1 MIEGFIW
8 LLKQSWFA
16 VSPSPWSLAFYA
28 VMALIGSQILLNL
41 GAKYRRAQRL
51 MAFLDALFLLGII
64 VFIQDSIWLIFNTWR
79 WILPLY
85 SGTATFLNYYV
96 RFPQNIMGA
105 ALMIL
110 LTWGVWKS
118 NLVAFRKK
126 TIFWFAVIS
135 AFTFTVFLLAP
146 GQQLTDWT
154 YAISHGY
161 SDQIIL
167 QAFLISHIGYKLLIA
182 LAFLSLFPKKQT

>member
-1 MIEGFIW
+1 MRFVE
-8 LLKQSWFA
+8 LLKQPWFA
-16 VSPSPWSLAFYA
+16 VSPSPWSFVFYA
-28 VMALIGSQILLNL
+28 IMAAIGSELLL
-41 GAKYRRAQRL
+41 RSGAKYRRAQRL
-51 MAFLDALFLLGII
+51 MAFIDALCLLGIM
-64 VFIQDSIWLIFNTWR
+64 VFIQDTIWLIINTWR

-85 SGTATFLNYYV
+85 SSSATFMNYYV

-105 ALMIL
+105 TLMIL

-118 NLVAFRKK
+118 KLVNFNKK
-126 TIFWFAVIS
+126 TVFWFAVIS
-135 AFTFTVFLLAP
+135 AFTFLVFLLAP
-146 GQQLTDWT
+146 GQQLTDWV
-154 YAISHGY
+154 YAVHFGY

>member
-1 MIEGFIW
+1 MSLVD
-8 LLKQSWFA
+8 LLRLPWFA

-28 VMALIGSQILLNL
+28 VMALIGSQLLLNL

-51 MAFLDALFLLGII
+51 MAFIDALFLLGIM
-64 VFIQDSIWLIFNTWR
+64 VFIQDTIWLIFNTWR

-85 SGTATFLNYYV
+85 SGTATFLNYYI

-110 LTWGVWKS
+110 LTWGLWRS

-126 TIFWFAVIS
+126 TVFWFAVIS

-146 GQQLTDWT
+146 GQQFTDWT

-161 SDQIIL
+161 SDQTIL
-167 QAFLISHIGYKLLIA
+167 QAFLISHIGYKILIA

>member
-28 VMALIGSQILLNL
+28 VMAAIGSQLLLNL
-41 GAKYRRAQRL
+41 GAKYKRAQRL

-64 VFIQDSIWLIFNTWR
+64 VFIQDTIWLLINTWR

-85 SGTATFLNYYV
+85 SGTATFSNYYI
-96 RFPQNIMGA
+96 RFPQNIVGA
-105 ALMIL
+105 LLLFL
-110 LTWGVWKS
+110 LTWGLWKGK
-118 NLVAFRKK
+118 LVNFNKK
-126 TIFWFAVIS
+126 TVFWFAVIAS
-135 AFTFTVFLLAP
+135 FTFTVFLLAP
-146 GQQLTDWT
+146 GQQFTDWV
-154 YAISHGY
+154 YAVHFGY

-167 QAFLISHIGYKLLIA
+167 QAFLISHIEYKLLIA
-182 LAFLSLFPKKQT
+182 LAFLSLFPKK

>member
-1 MIEGFIW
+1 MNLID
-8 LLKQSWFA
+8 LLRQPWFA

-28 VMALIGSQILLNL
+28 VMAAIGSELLL
-41 GAKYRRAQRL
+41 RSGAKHGRAPRL

-64 VFIQDSIWLIFNTWR
+64 VFIQDTIWLLINTWR
-79 WILPLY
+79 WIIPLY

-96 RFPQNIMGA
+96 RFPQNVVGA
-105 ALMIL
+105 LLLFL
-110 LTWGVWKS
+110 LTWGLWRS

-126 TIFWFAVIS
+126 TVFWFAVIS
-135 AFTFTVFLLAP
+135 AFTFMVFLLAP